1 MTKPA
6 SPTPPAAPRRLI
18 PCPPW
23 AEAFRSL
30 AIAARCANPMQ
41 MIDLLEAAPPSLRDA
56 RPRRP
61 ALRAATR
68 TLILSA
74 GIGAAEATLS
84 AIAPL
89 VDGVLDEVLDA
100 SAPTVELAAARLADV
115 EARIQAFVDAPPRE
129 VDVWLRKGAREN
141 RDGGVSWNPAA
152 REAFTA
158 WSRALRALA
167 CSLTAIVRTPGIAA
181 VEWLG
186 CAGPGATN
194 NASLLRALADRI
206 REQIPNPPEGF
217 AEPTPP
223 EGWTEKT
230 GGAA

>member
-1 MTKPA
+1 MTKSVP
-6 SPTPPAAPRRLI
+6 PTPPPATRRLI
-18 PCPPW
+18 PCPLW

-30 AIAARCANPMQ
+30 AIAWQRCANPMQ
-41 MIDLLEAAPPSLRDA
+41 MIDLLEAAPLSIDTRV
-56 RPRRP
+56 RVGR

-68 TLILSA
+68 STLLSP
-74 GIGAAEATLS
+74 GVGAAEATLN

-89 VDGVLDEVLDA
+89 IDEVLDA
-100 SAPTVELAAARLADV
+100 AEPTVELAAAKLADV

-129 VDVWLRKGAREN
+129 VDAWLRKGAREN
-141 RDGGVSWNPAA
+141 RDGGVSWNPTA

-167 CSLTAIVRTPGIAA
+167 SSLTAIVRAPGIAA
-181 VEWLG
+181 VEWFG
-186 CAGPGATN
+186 YAGPGAMR
-194 NASLLRALADRI
+194 NASLLRVVADRI
-206 REQIPNPPEGF
+206 REQIPNPPEGI